1 MKRPAS
7 SMQILL
13 GVVLGIGIGAGV
25 ALILGSGGLWL
36 AVGLAI
42 GIAIGVAMSRKNH
55 AAQQVHQRTMANDQ
69 RLNDQRL
76 TTSLK

>member
-1 MKRPAS
+1 MKRATS

-13 GVVLGIGIGAGV
+13 GLVLGIGIGAGV
-25 ALILGSGGLWL
+25 AVVLGSGGLWL

-42 GIAIGVAMSRKNH
+42 GVAVGAAMARKNKEG
-55 AAQQVHQRTMANDQ
+55 ASAVQRPTA
-69 RLNDQRL
+69 NDQRL

>member
-1 MKRPAS
+1 MKRQAT

-42 GIAIGVAMSRKNH
+42 GIAIGAVMARKSKEVTQAN
-55 AAQQVHQRTMANDQ
+55 QRSTA
-69 RLNDQRL
+69 NDQRL
-76 TTSLK
+76 TTTLK

>member
-1 MKRPAS
+1 
-7 SMQILL
+7 MQIIL

-25 ALILGSGGLWL
+25 ALLLGSGGLWL

-42 GIAIGVAMSRKNH
+42 GIAIGIAMARKSKSSE
-55 AAQQVHQRTMANDQ
+55 QVHQRPMAQNQ
-69 RLNDQRL
+69 LAQDQRL